1 MEEVVTSFHNYLLDQ
16 KCKDIAVFNVRIEG
30 QNVSCIVATQPNV
43 IENKKLADKILA
55 DFSIE
60 EFPEGYCKG
69 EWIIFDFQDVVLNC
83 FIPSVREKFNLEK
96 LWQKEKVQNII
107 KDTSAV
113 KKSKKAKDIAGN
125 KK

>member
-55 DFSIE
+55 DFSLKD
-60 EFPEGYCKG
+60 FPEGYNKG
-69 EWIIFDFQDVVLNC
+69 EWIVFDFQDVVLNC
-83 FIPSVREKFNLEK
+83 FIPSVSEKFNLEK

-107 KDTSAV
+107 KDATPI
-113 KKSKKAKDIAGN
+113 KKSSKTKVSAKD

>member
-113 KKSKKAKDIAGN
+113 KKSKKAKDIVGN